1 MAYARKRQE
10 TYVNT
15 VKGKVAINKSR
26 KKEQTKL
33 RSTLEGRITL
43 RYRKV
48 KCEWGKGVADWWLKQ
63 EPKCV
68 MCDKDVLYN
77 KAPSRKKGRSNLAE
91 LVIDHD
97 HKYTRK
103 DYRNNPELL
112 PRGLICQRHN
122 LTLGMI
128 KENVTELRRMIA
140 YLKKNK

>member
-1 MAYARKRQE
+1 MAYASARYEKW
-10 TYVNT
+10 VNT
-15 VKGKVAINKSR
+15 KKGKETATKS
-26 KKEQTKL
+26 KLKHQKKL
-33 RSTLEGRITL
+33 RSTLEGRIIL
-43 RYRKV
+43 RYRRV

-77 KAPSRKKGRSNLAE
+77 KAPTRKKGRSNLAE

-112 PRGLICQRHN
+112 PRGLLCQRHN
-122 LTLGMI
+122 LALGMI
-128 KENVTELRRMIA
+128 KENTTELRRMIA